1 MMNNLIKIN
10 FENNRPT
17 VLGRD
22 SHEALQVET
31 RYNDWFKRMREYG
44 FSEGIDFYSI
54 LSKTSE
60 GGRPSTDHQLTIQM
74 AKELC
79 MLQRTEIGK
88 QCRQYFISIEEKWN
102 SPEATMSRALQFAQ
116 AQLEG
121 IRKQNKCLENTIAIL
136 KGRI

>member
-10 FENNRPT
+10 FENDRPT

-22 SHEALQVET
+22 LHEALQVQT

-44 FSEGIDFYSI
+44 FNEGIDFYSI

-79 MLQRTEIGK
+79 MCFSE
-88 QCRQYFISIEEKWN
+88 
-102 SPEATMSRALQFAQ
+102 
-116 AQLEG
+116 
-121 IRKQNKCLENTIAIL
+121 RK
-136 KGRI
+136 

>member
-22 SHEALQVET
+22 LHEALQVET

-44 FSEGIDFYSI
+44 FIEGRDFYSI

-60 GGRPSTDHQLTIQM
+60 GGRPSTDNQLTIQM
-74 AKELC
+74 SK
-79 MLQRTEIGK
+79 
-88 QCRQYFISIEEKWN
+88 
-102 SPEATMSRALQFAQ
+102 
-116 AQLEG
+116 
-121 IRKQNKCLENTIAIL
+121 
-136 KGRI
+136 